1 VADSTLNTSFL
12 NGRAGIIGNMLL
24 NRFQLVLDYR
34 KPAVWLKPS
43 GNFRKKYLYDRSGL
57 FLLATGTSLNQFV
70 VESVMNN
77 SPASEA
83 GIMPGDQIIQL
94 GIAPAQILRLQ
105 DVLKALQKKPGKKIR
120 LLILRDGVKIRKM
133 VVLRNLI

>member
-1 VADSTLNTSFL
+1 
-12 NGRAGIIGNMLL
+12 
-24 NRFQLVLDYR
+24 
-34 KPAVWLKPS
+34 
-43 GNFRKKYLYDRSGL
+43 
-57 FLLATGTSLNQFV
+57 
-70 VESVMNN
+70 MNN

>member
-1 VADSTLNTSFL
+1 V
-12 NGRAGIIGNMLL
+12 
-24 NRFQLVLDYR
+24 
-34 KPAVWLKPS
+34 
-43 GNFRKKYLYDRSGL
+43 YDRSGL

-120 LLILRDGVKIRKM
+120 RLILRDGVKIRKI